1 MKKNKLTV
9 APFDDIHLIGIN
21 STLVDYKLAYHFN
34 NTLRFNF
41 IRLNEIMLDNV
52 LPYAFFYYNAGE
64 NNNAYNLV
72 SLRNKEHVCIKLNP
86 QIDYLLI
93 VRNHTTER
101 RLNQLVKSIRG
112 LNGVSYA
119 FLMDLSRI
127 PVLDVL
133 LEHIEMHELDC
144 LEKMNSLKEP

>member
-34 NTLRFNF
+34 NTLKFNF
-41 IRLNEIMLDNV
+41 IRLNEILLDNV

-64 NNNAYNLV
+64 NHNAFNLV
-72 SLRNKEHVCIKLNP
+72 AMRNKEHVCVKLNP

-93 VRNHTTER
+93 VRNHITDD
-101 RLNQLVKSIRG
+101 RLGQLVKSIRS

-119 FLMDLSRI
+119 YLMDLNKL
-127 PVLDVL
+127 PALDIM
-133 LEHIEMHELDC
+133 LERIEMHELDC
-144 LEKMNSLKEP
+144 LETINH

>member
-21 STLVDYKLAYHFN
+21 STLVDYKLAYYFN
-34 NTLRFNF
+34 NELKFNF
-41 IRLNEIMLDNV
+41 IRLDEIQLDNE

-64 NNNAYNLV
+64 NHNAFNLV
-72 SLRNKEHVCIKLNP
+72 AMRNKEHVSVKLNP

-93 VRNHTTER
+93 VRNHTTEE
-101 RLNQLVKSIRG
+101 RLSQLVKSIRG

-119 FLMDLSRI
+119 YLMDLNKV
-127 PVLDVL
+127 PALDVL
-133 LEHIEMHELDC
+133 LERIEMHELAC
-144 LEKMNSLKEP
+144 LETLNH

>member
-34 NTLRFNF
+34 NSLKFNF
-41 IRLNEIMLDNV
+41 IRLEEILLDNV
-52 LPYAFFYYNAGE
+52 LPYSFFYYNAGE

-72 SLRNKEHVCIKLNP
+72 AMRNKEHVSVKLNP

-93 VRNHTTER
+93 VRNHITED
-101 RLNQLVKSIRG
+101 RLKLLVNNIRG
-112 LNGVSYA
+112 LNGVTYA
-119 FLMDLSRI
+119 YLMDLSKI
-127 PVLDVL
+127 PALDVL
-133 LEHIEMHELDC
+133 LEHIEMHERKC
-144 LEKMNSLKEP
+144 LETFNP

>member
-21 STLVDYKLAYHFN
+21 STLVDYKLAYYFN
-34 NTLRFNF
+34 NELKFNF
-41 IRLNEIMLDNV
+41 IRLDEIQLDNE

-64 NNNAYNLV
+64 NHNAFNLV
-72 SLRNKEHVCIKLNP
+72 AMRNKEHVSVKLNP

-93 VRNHTTER
+93 VRNHITEE
-101 RLNQLVKSIRG
+101 RLSQLVKSIRG

-119 FLMDLSRI
+119 YLMDLNKV
-127 PVLDVL
+127 PALDVL
-133 LEHIEMHELDC
+133 LERIEMHELAC
-144 LEKMNSLKEP
+144 LETLNP